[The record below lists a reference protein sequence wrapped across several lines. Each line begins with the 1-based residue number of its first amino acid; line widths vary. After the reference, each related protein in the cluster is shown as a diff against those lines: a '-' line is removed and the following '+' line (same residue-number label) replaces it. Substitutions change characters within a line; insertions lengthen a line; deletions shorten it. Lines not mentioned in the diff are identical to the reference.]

1 MKKDEV
7 KKLIEQGVRELNDA
21 LAAGDSQQLKEFMAV
36 MARFPRYSF
45 NNCLLIVMQKP
56 DAQMVQGFHAW
67 KKAGRWVKKGEK
79 GIGIVAPM
87 VYRNKE
93 EKASEDGEERM
104 LRGFKVVHVYDV
116 SQTEGKEMPE
126 FARVTGDAGHYI
138 DAVERVIRAKGI
150 ELLYEEI
157 ASGADG
163 VSRKGSIVID
173 PKLEGAERFAVLTHE
188 LAHEMLHWD
197 KVKRLLTTKTIR
209 ETEAEAVAHVVCRAV
224 GLDSTTHSA
233 DYIRLY
239 SGDLDV
245 LAGSLDGIQKAAA
258 QILEL
263 LGAAEAVK
271 EEAAA

>member
-21 LAAGDSQQLKEFMAV
+21 LAMGDSEQMKQFMAV
-36 MARFPRYSF
+36 MAKFPRYSF
-45 NNCLLIVMQKP
+45 NNCLLIAMQKP

-67 KKAGRWVKKGEK
+67 KKLGRWVTKGEK

-93 EKASEDGEERM
+93 EESSEDGEERA
-104 LRGFKVVHVYDV
+104 LRGFKVVHVYDI

-126 FARVTGDAGHYI
+126 FASVTGDAGHYI
-138 DAVERVIRAKGI
+138 EAVERVIQAKGI
-150 ELLYEEI
+150 ELVYEELD
-157 ASGADG
+157 SGADG
-163 VSRKGSIVID
+163 VSCKGKIIVD
-173 PKLEGAERFAVLTHE
+173 PKVEGAERFAVLTHE
-188 LAHEMLHWD
+188 LAHEMLHTD
-197 KVKRLLTTKTIR
+197 KSKRLQTTKTIR

-239 SGDLDV
+239 SGDMDV

-258 QILEL
+258 QILEAL
-263 LGAAEAVK
+263 ESAEVVE

>member
-21 LAAGDSQQLKEFMAV
+21 LAMGDSKQLQEFMAV
-36 MARFPRYSF
+36 MAKFPRYSF
-45 NNCLLIVMQKP
+45 NNCLLIALQKP

-67 KKAGRWVKKGEK
+67 KNAGRWVKKGEK

-93 EKASEDGEERM
+93 EEGGDGEERA

-138 DAVERVIRAKGI
+138 DAVERVIRSKGI
-150 ELLYEEI
+150 ELVYEEI
-157 ASGADG
+157 GSGADG
-163 VSRKGSIVID
+163 LSCKGKIVVD
-173 PKLEGAERFAVLTHE
+173 PSVEGAERFAVLTHE
-188 LAHEMLHWD
+188 LAHELLHAD
-197 KVKRLLTTKTIR
+197 KQKRIQTTRTIR

-239 SGDLDV
+239 SGDMDV

-258 QILEL
+258 NILEL
-263 LGAAEAVK
+263 LESAEIAKQGAAA
-271 EEAAA
+271 

>member
-1 MKKDEV
+1 MKKDELNT
-7 KKLIEQGVRELNDA
+7 LIEQGVRELNDA
-21 LAAGDSQQLKEFMAV
+21 LAKGDSQQLREFVAV
-36 MARFPRYSF
+36 MAKFPRYSF
-45 NNCLLIVMQKP
+45 NNCLLIALQKP

-79 GIGIVAPM
+79 GIGIVAPL
-87 VYRNKE
+87 VYRNKDDE
-93 EKASEDGEERM
+93 SRDGEERT

-116 SQTEGKEMPE
+116 SQTEGKELPE

-138 DAVERVIRAKGI
+138 DAVEHVIRSKGI

-157 ASGADG
+157 ESGADG
-163 VSRKGSIVID
+163 VSRKGTIVID
-173 PKLEGAERFAVLTHE
+173 PKLEGAERFAVLAHE

-197 KVKRLLTTKTIR
+197 KAKRLQTTKTVR
-209 ETEAEAVAHVVCRAV
+209 ETEAEAVAHVVCHAV

-245 LAGSLDGIQKAAA
+245 LAGSLDAIQKAAA

-263 LGAAEAVK
+263 LESAEAVK

>member
-1 MKKDEV
+1 MKKDEI
-7 KKLIEQGVRELNDA
+7 KKLIQRGVTELNEA
-21 LAAGDSQQLKEFMAV
+21 LAMGDSEQLKQFMAV
-36 MARFPRYSF
+36 MSKFPHYSF
-45 NNCLLIVMQKP
+45 NNCLLIALQKP
-56 DAQMVQGFHAW
+56 DAQLVQGFHGW

-93 EKASEDGEERM
+93 EADDEDGPT

-116 SQTEGKEMPE
+116 SQTEGKDMPD

-138 DAVERVIRAKGI
+138 NAIEQVIRSKGI
-150 ELLYEEI
+150 ELTYEELQ
-157 ASGADG
+157 SGADG

-173 PKLEGAERFAVLTHE
+173 PKVEGAERFAVLAHE
-188 LAHEMLHWD
+188 LAHELLHTD
-197 KVKRLLTTKTIR
+197 KAKRLQTTKTIR
-209 ETEAEAVAHVVCRAV
+209 ETEAEAVAHVVCRAI

-258 QILEL
+258 RILADLEY
-263 LGAAEAVK
+263 AQAK
-271 EEAAA
+271 QEEAAA

>member
-21 LAAGDSQQLKEFMAV
+21 LAMGDSQQLKEFMAV

-45 NNCLLIVMQKP
+45 NNCILIAAQKP

-67 KKAGRWVKKGEK
+67 KKLGRWVKKGEK

-93 EKASEDGEERM
+93 EEGGDGEERT

-116 SQTEGKEMPE
+116 SQTEGKDLPE
-126 FARVTGDAGHYI
+126 FARVTGDARHYI
-138 DAVERVIRAKGI
+138 DAIERVIQSKGI

-157 ASGADG
+157 PSGADG
-163 VSRKGSIVID
+163 VSRKGTIVID
-173 PKLEGAERFAVLTHE
+173 PKLEGAEQFAVLTHE
-188 LAHEMLHWD
+188 LAHEILHRD
-197 KVKRLLTTKTIR
+197 KSKRMQTTKTIR

-239 SGDLDV
+239 SGDLNV
-245 LAGSLDGIQKAAA
+245 LAGSLDDIQKAAA
-258 QILEL
+258 NILEL
-263 LGAAEAVK
+263 LEASEAIRGETAA
-271 EEAAA
+271 